1 MIDEGDLTEPER
13 RLVGAVKRGELG
25 DFAHGRDI
33 DTDNMADWGDDRTS
47 GATVLNALLSRSQRG
62 DRGDSAPPRILLR
75 GAVIKGNVDL
85 RGAQLHE
92 VQLSCRFD
100 GDVSFEGVTF
110 TGDARFEGAKF
121 TNVWFAGTT
130 FTGDARFGGAS
141 FTRSWFEDA
150 AFAGD
155 ARFERAVFSGGALFG
170 KATFSGAA
178 RFTRATFIRDA
189 EFNGARFSRDAR
201 FERWSS

>member
-1 MIDEGDLTEPER
+1 VIDEGDLTEPER
-13 RLVGAVKRGELG
+13 RLVGAVKRGELC
-25 DFAHGRDI
+25 DFADGRDI
-33 DTDNMADWGDDRTS
+33 DTDNMADWGDDRTI

-110 TGDARFEGAKF
+110 TGDARF
-121 TNVWFAGTT
+121 
-130 FTGDARFGGAS
+130 GGAS

-170 KATFSGAA
+170 KATSSGAA